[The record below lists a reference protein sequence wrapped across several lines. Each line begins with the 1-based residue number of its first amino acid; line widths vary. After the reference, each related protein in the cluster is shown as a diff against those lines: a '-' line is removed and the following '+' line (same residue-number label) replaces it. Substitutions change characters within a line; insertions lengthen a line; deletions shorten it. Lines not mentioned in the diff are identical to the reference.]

1 MIDESG
7 AQAGIVPIAEALNL
21 ASSAGL
27 DLVEIAPSAQPP
39 VAKIVDWGK
48 WRYQQTKQEQ
58 KARKKHRVQ
67 DVKQMRFGLKI
78 GQHDREVKLRKV
90 RQFLENGDKV
100 KLSVFFRGREM
111 AHPEIG
117 HQLLDRLVAELS
129 DISVVDQAPQMLG
142 KYLNL
147 TLRKK

>member
-7 AQAGIVPIAEALNL
+7 TQTGVVPIAEAL
-21 ASSAGL
+21 AAATAAGL
-27 DLVEIAPSAQPP
+27 DLVEIAPNANPP

-48 WRYQQTKQEQ
+48 WRYQQTKIEQ

-90 RQFLENGDKV
+90 RGFLEEGDKV
-100 KLSVFFRGREM
+100 KLSIFFRGREM
-111 AHPEIG
+111 AHPELG
-117 HQLLDRLVAELS
+117 HKLLDSLVAELS
-129 DISVVDQAPQMLG
+129 DISVVDQEAQMLG